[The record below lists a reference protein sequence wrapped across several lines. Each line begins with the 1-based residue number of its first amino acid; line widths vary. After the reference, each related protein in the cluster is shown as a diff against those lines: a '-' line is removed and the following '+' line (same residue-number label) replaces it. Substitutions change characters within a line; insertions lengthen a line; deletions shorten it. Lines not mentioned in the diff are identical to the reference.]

1 MDIKDLKIRCL
12 DTYALMEIM
21 NANPKFAHYLN
32 LNFVIADITLAEFY
46 GVILREHGEEKADFW
61 IKKLE
66 NYAEQTTLAILIEAV
81 KFRHKNKEKNLS
93 WVDAIGY
100 IFAKQNN
107 HLFVTGDKEFE
118 GVESVEYVKK

>member
-1 MDIKDLKIRCL
+1 MDIIKCL

-21 NANPKFAHYLN
+21 NENSKFAHYLN
-32 LNFVIADITLAEFY
+32 SNFVIADITLAEFY

-61 IKKLE
+61 LKKLE
-66 NYAEQTTLAILIEAV
+66 NYAEQVSLSILIEVV
-81 KFRHKNKEKNLS
+81 KFRHENKEKNLS

-118 GVESVEYVKK
+118 SLEGVEFVKK

>member
-1 MDIKDLKIRCL
+1 MDIVKCL

-21 NANPKFAHYLN
+21 NENSKFANYLN
-32 LNFVIADITLAEFY
+32 SNFVIADMTLAEFY

-61 IKKLE
+61 KKKLE
-66 NYAEQTTLAILIEAV
+66 SYAEQVSLLILKEAV
-81 KFRHKNKEKNLS
+81 KFRYKNKEKNLS

-100 IFAKQNN
+100 VFAKQNN

-118 GVESVEYVKK
+118 DLEGVEYIKK